1 MGEIRKFLPNLSHN
15 CYYKRNLSFH
25 FFIDAMLMSNIVL
38 AITGGI
44 AAYKS
49 AIFARLLVKAGFDV
63 RVIMTSG
70 AQAFITPLTLQALT
84 GNEVHISLLDERAE
98 AGMGHIELAK
108 WADLVVIAPASANTL
123 ARLAMGMADDLLT
136 TVCLATSAPVLVA
149 PAMNQQMWAHPA
161 VNLNVQTL
169 RDMNYQIIAPASGEQ
184 ACGDVGAGRLP
195 EPEALLAEVLL
206 FNAMQTTPQLLAG
219 KRVVITAGPTVEAI
233 DPVRYLSN
241 HSSGKMGFALA
252 RACVAAGAE
261 VVLIAG
267 GKVGLPTPLN
277 VTRIDVLSAEEML
290 LTAQQC
296 VAGTHTALQYMP
308 EEEHEHHS
316 EHSHDHS
323 HEHHDDCGCGET
335 HEHEGGHTHMH
346 DHVTDDEPR
355 VADIFIATAAV
366 ADYRTRDAAPQKI
379 KKTQESMTLDLVKN
393 PDILATISLA
403 HPELFVVGFAAET
416 QDVERYARGKLVSKD
431 LDLIACNDVSRADI
445 GFASDDNAMQVFF
458 SERYEH
464 DSVTLEKASKDKI
477 AEQLTRIIGETL
489 WQRYDA

>member
-1 MGEIRKFLPNLSHN
+1 
-15 CYYKRNLSFH
+15 
-25 FFIDAMLMSNIVL
+25 MSNILL

-49 AIFARLLVKAGFDV
+49 AVFARLLIKAGFEV

-84 GNEVHISLLDERAE
+84 GNEVHISLLDEKAE

-108 WADLVVIAPASANTL
+108 WADLMVIAPASANTL

-136 TVCLATSAPVLVA
+136 TVCLATTAPVIIA
-149 PAMNQQMWAHPA
+149 PAMNQQMWVHPA

-195 EPEALLAEVLL
+195 EPEQLLEEILL
-206 FNAMQTTPQLLAG
+206 FQAMQTTPQLLAG

-241 HSSGKMGFALA
+241 HSTGKMGFALA
-252 RACVAAGAE
+252 RACVAAGAD
-261 VVLIAG
+261 VILIAG
-267 GKVGLPTPLN
+267 GKVALPTPLN
-277 VTRIDVLSAEEML
+277 VTRIDVLSAKEML
-290 LTAQQC
+290 TVAQQC
-296 VAGTHTALQYMP
+296 VTGTHSALQYMV
-308 EEEHEHHS
+308 EDEHD
-316 EHSHDHS
+316 HSHDHS
-323 HEHHDDCGCGET
+323 HEHTHAHLHGDCDC
-335 HEHEGGHTHMH
+335 
-346 DHVTDDEPR
+346 DDEHTDAIDDGS
-355 VADIFIATAAV
+355 VKMADIFIATAAV
-366 ADYRTRDAAPQKI
+366 ADYRTEEAAPQKI
-379 KKTQESMTLDLVKN
+379 KKTQDAMTLSLVKN

-416 QDVERYARGKLVSKD
+416 QDVERYARGKLLSKD

-445 GFASDDNAMQVFF
+445 GFASDDNAMEVFF
-458 SERYEH
+458 STHYEH
-464 DSVTLEKASKDKI
+464 DSIILDKASKDKI
-477 AEQLTRIIGETL
+477 AEQLTTIIGEAI
-489 WQRYDA
+489 WQRHSV

>member
-1 MGEIRKFLPNLSHN
+1 
-15 CYYKRNLSFH
+15 
-25 FFIDAMLMSNIVL
+25 MSNIVL

-49 AIFARLLVKAGFDV
+49 AIFARLLIKAGFDV
-63 RVIMTSG
+63 RVIMTTG

-84 GNEVHISLLDERAE
+84 GNEVHVSLLDEQAE

-108 WADLVVIAPASANTL
+108 WADLIVIAPASANTL

-136 TVCLATSAPVLVA
+136 TVCLATTAPVIIA

-169 RDMNYQIIAPASGEQ
+169 RDMNYQIIQPASGEQ

-195 EPEALLAEVLL
+195 EPEQLLAEVLL
-206 FNAMQTTPQLLAG
+206 FKAMNTTPQLLAG

-261 VVLIAG
+261 VILIAG
-267 GKVGLPTPLN
+267 GKVALPTPLN
-277 VTRIDVLSAEEML
+277 VTRIDVLSAKDML
-290 LTAQQC
+290 IAAQQC
-296 VAGTHTALQYMP
+296 VDGTHSELQLDL
-308 EEEHEHHS
+308 EDE
-316 EHSHDHS
+316 HDHS
-323 HEHHDDCGCGET
+323 HEHAHEHNHSHTHEHHHSDCGCGD
-335 HEHEGGHTHMH
+335 EHELPQAYTEHQF
-346 DHVTDDEPR
+346 VK
-355 VADIFIATAAV
+355 ADIFIATAAV
-366 ADYRTRDAAPQKI
+366 ADYRTEEAAPQKI
-379 KKTQESMTLDLVKN
+379 KKTQDAMNLSLVKN

-416 QDVERYARGKLVSKD
+416 QDVERYARGKLAAKA
-431 LDLIACNDVSRADI
+431 LDMIACNDVSRADI

-458 SERYEH
+458 SERYER
-464 DSVTLEKASKDKI
+464 DAITLDKASKDKI
-477 AEQLTRIIGETL
+477 AEQLASIIGETIA
-489 WQRYDA
+489 QRQNS

>member
-1 MGEIRKFLPNLSHN
+1 
-15 CYYKRNLSFH
+15 
-25 FFIDAMLMSNIVL
+25 MSNILL

-49 AIFARLLVKAGFDV
+49 AVFARLLIKAGFEV

-84 GNEVHISLLDERAE
+84 GNEVHISLLDEKAE

-108 WADLVVIAPASANTL
+108 WADLMVIAPASANTL

-136 TVCLATSAPVLVA
+136 TVCLATTAPVIIA

-195 EPEALLAEVLL
+195 EPEQLLEEILL
-206 FNAMQTTPQLLAG
+206 FQAMQTTPQLLAG

-241 HSSGKMGFALA
+241 HSTGKMGFALA
-252 RACVAAGAE
+252 RACVAAGAD
-261 VVLIAG
+261 VILIAG
-267 GKVGLPTPLN
+267 GKVALPTPLN
-277 VTRIDVLSAEEML
+277 VTRIDVLSAKEML
-290 LTAQQC
+290 TVAQQC
-296 VAGTHTALQYMP
+296 VTGTHSALQYMV
-308 EEEHEHHS
+308 EDEHDHS
-316 EHSHDHS
+316 HDHMHEHSHDHGDCDCDE
-323 HEHHDDCGCGET
+323 EHTDAIDDGSVK
-335 HEHEGGHTHMH
+335 M
-346 DHVTDDEPR
+346 
-355 VADIFIATAAV
+355 ADIFIATAAV
-366 ADYRTRDAAPQKI
+366 ADYRTEEAAPQKI
-379 KKTQESMTLDLVKN
+379 KKTQDAMTLSLVKN

-416 QDVERYARGKLVSKD
+416 QDVERYARGKLLSKD

-445 GFASDDNAMQVFF
+445 GFASDDNAMEVFF
-458 SERYEH
+458 STHYEH
-464 DSVTLEKASKDKI
+464 DSIILDKASKDKI
-477 AEQLTRIIGETL
+477 AEQLTTIIGEAI
-489 WQRYDA
+489 WQRHSI

>member
-1 MGEIRKFLPNLSHN
+1 
-15 CYYKRNLSFH
+15 
-25 FFIDAMLMSNIVL
+25 MSNIVL

-49 AIFARLLVKAGFDV
+49 AIFARLLIKAGFDV
-63 RVIMTSG
+63 RVIMTTG

-84 GNEVHISLLDERAE
+84 GNEVHTSLLDEQAE

-108 WADLVVIAPASANTL
+108 WADLIVIAPASANTL

-136 TVCLATSAPVLVA
+136 TVCLATTAPVIIA

-169 RDMNYQIIAPASGEQ
+169 RDMNYQIIQPASGEQ

-195 EPEALLAEVLL
+195 EPEQLLAEVLL
-206 FNAMQTTPQLLAG
+206 FSAMQTTPQLLSG

-241 HSSGKMGFALA
+241 HSTGKMGFALA
-252 RACVAAGAE
+252 RACVSAGAD
-261 VVLIAG
+261 VILITS
-267 GKVGLPTPLN
+267 GKVVLPTPLN
-277 VTRIDVLSAEEML
+277 VTRIDVLSAKEML
-290 LTAQQC
+290 TAAQQC
-296 VAGTHTALQYMP
+296 VDGTHSALQYVP
-308 EEEHEHHS
+308 DDEHD
-316 EHSHDHS
+316 HSHDHS
-323 HEHHDDCGCGET
+323 HGDGDAHHHEHHEHHDECDCGDE
-335 HEHEGGHTHMH
+335 HTHLDH
-346 DHVTDDEPR
+346 DSVANDNSVRT
-355 VADIFIATAAV
+355 ADIFIATAAV
-366 ADYRTRDAAPQKI
+366 ADYRTEKAAPQKI
-379 KKTQESMTLDLVKN
+379 KKTQDAMALSLVKN

-403 HPELFVVGFAAET
+403 HSELFVVGFAAET

-458 SERYEH
+458 SDRYKNEA
-464 DSVTLEKASKDKI
+464 VTLEKASKDKI
-477 AEQLTRIIGETL
+477 AEQLVSIIGQTL
-489 WQRYDA
+489 VQRLNG

>member
-1 MGEIRKFLPNLSHN
+1 
-15 CYYKRNLSFH
+15 
-25 FFIDAMLMSNIVL
+25 MSNILL

-49 AIFARLLVKAGFDV
+49 AVFARLLIKAGFDV
-63 RVIMTSG
+63 RVVMTSG

-84 GNEVHISLLDERAE
+84 GNEVHISLLDEKAE

-108 WADLVVIAPASANTL
+108 WADLMVIAPASANTL

-136 TVCLATSAPVLVA
+136 TVCLATTAPVIIA

-195 EPEALLAEVLL
+195 EPEQLLEEILL
-206 FNAMQTTPQLLAG
+206 FQAMQTTPQLLAG

-241 HSSGKMGFALA
+241 HSTGKMGFALA
-252 RACVAAGAE
+252 RACVAAGAD
-261 VVLIAG
+261 VILIAG
-267 GKVGLPTPLN
+267 GKVALPTPLN
-277 VTRIDVLSAEEML
+277 VTRIDVLSAKEML
-290 LTAQQC
+290 IAAQQC
-296 VAGTHTALQYMP
+296 VDGTHSALQYMV
-308 EEEHEHHS
+308 EDEHD
-316 EHSHDHS
+316 HSHDHM
-323 HEHHDDCGCGET
+323 HEHSHNHHHHDHHHGDCDCDEAHGDEEQELGT
-335 HEHEGGHTHMH
+335 HEHGID
-346 DHVTDDEPR
+346 DHIK

-366 ADYRTRDAAPQKI
+366 ADYRTEEAAPQKI
-379 KKTQESMTLDLVKN
+379 KKTQDSMTLSLVKN

-416 QDVERYARGKLVSKD
+416 QDVERYARGKLLSKD

-445 GFASDDNAMQVFF
+445 GFASDDNAMEVFF
-458 SERYEH
+458 STHYEH
-464 DSVTLEKASKDKI
+464 DSIILDKASKDKI
-477 AEQLTRIIGETL
+477 AEQLTTIIGEAI
-489 WQRYDA
+489 WQRHSV

>member
-1 MGEIRKFLPNLSHN
+1 
-15 CYYKRNLSFH
+15 
-25 FFIDAMLMSNIVL
+25 MSNIVL

-49 AIFARLLVKAGFDV
+49 AIFARLLIKAGFEV
-63 RVIMTSG
+63 RVIMTTG

-84 GNEVHISLLDERAE
+84 GNEVHISLLDEKAE

-108 WADLVVIAPASANTL
+108 WADLIIIAPASANTL

-136 TVCLATSAPVLVA
+136 TVCLATAAPVIIA

-169 RDMNYQIIAPASGEQ
+169 RDMNYQIIQPASGEQ

-195 EPEALLAEVLL
+195 ESEQLLAEVLL

-241 HSSGKMGFALA
+241 HSTGKMGFALA
-252 RACVAAGAE
+252 RACVAAGAD
-261 VVLIAG
+261 VILIAG
-267 GKVGLPTPLN
+267 GKVALPTPLN
-277 VTRIDVLSAEEML
+277 VTRIDVLSAKEML
-290 LTAQQC
+290 MAAQQC
-296 VAGTHTALQYMP
+296 VDGTHSALQYVP
-308 EEEHEHHS
+308 EDEHD
-316 EHSHDHS
+316 HSHDHEHDHS
-323 HEHHDDCGCGET
+323 HQHEHHGECDCGDDHSHSHNHS
-335 HEHEGGHTHMH
+335 HEI
-346 DHVTDDEPR
+346 DDEEHAHSENQN
-355 VADIFIATAAV
+355 VMADIFIATAAV
-366 ADYRTRDAAPQKI
+366 ADYRTEEAAPQKI
-379 KKTQESMTLDLVKN
+379 KKTQDAMTLSLVKN

-403 HPELFVVGFAAET
+403 HPALFVVGFAAET
-416 QDVERYARGKLVSKD
+416 QDIERYARGKLVSKD

-477 AEQLTRIIGETL
+477 AEQLVGIIGETI
-489 WQRYDA
+489 WQRHNGHNA

>member
-1 MGEIRKFLPNLSHN
+1 
-15 CYYKRNLSFH
+15 
-25 FFIDAMLMSNIVL
+25 MSNIVL

-49 AIFARLLVKAGFDV
+49 AIFARLLIKAGFDV
-63 RVIMTSG
+63 RVIMTTG

-84 GNEVHISLLDERAE
+84 GNEVHISLLDEKAE

-108 WADLVVIAPASANTL
+108 WADLIIIAPASANTL

-136 TVCLATSAPVLVA
+136 TVCLATAAPVIIA

-169 RDMNYQIIAPASGEQ
+169 RDMNYQIIQPASGEQ

-195 EPEALLAEVLL
+195 EPEQLLAEVLL

-241 HSSGKMGFALA
+241 HSTGKMGFALA
-252 RACVAAGAE
+252 RACVAAGAD
-261 VVLIAG
+261 VILIAG
-267 GKVGLPTPLN
+267 GKVALPTPLN
-277 VTRIDVLSAEEML
+277 VTRIDVLSAKEML
-290 LTAQQC
+290 MAAQQC
-296 VAGTHTALQYMP
+296 VDGTHSALQYVP
-308 EEEHEHHS
+308 EDEHD
-316 EHSHDHS
+316 HSHDHEHDHS
-323 HEHHDDCGCGET
+323 HQHEHHGECDCGDD
-335 HEHEGGHTHMH
+335 HSHSHNHSH
-346 DHVTDDEPR
+346 DIDDEEHAHSENQN
-355 VADIFIATAAV
+355 VMADIFIATAAV
-366 ADYRTRDAAPQKI
+366 ADYRTEEAAPQKI
-379 KKTQESMTLDLVKN
+379 KKTQDAMTLSLVKN

-403 HPELFVVGFAAET
+403 HPALFVVGFAAET
-416 QDVERYARGKLVSKD
+416 QDIERYARGKLVSKD

-477 AEQLTRIIGETL
+477 AEQLAGIIGETI
-489 WQRYDA
+489 WQRHNGHNA

>member
-1 MGEIRKFLPNLSHN
+1 
-15 CYYKRNLSFH
+15 
-25 FFIDAMLMSNIVL
+25 MSNIVL

-49 AIFARLLVKAGFDV
+49 AIFARLLIKAGFDV
-63 RVIMTSG
+63 RVIMTTG

-84 GNEVHISLLDERAE
+84 GNEVHVSLLDEQAE

-108 WADLVVIAPASANTL
+108 WADLIVIAPASANTL

-136 TVCLATSAPVLVA
+136 TVCLATTAPVIIA

-169 RDMNYQIIAPASGEQ
+169 RDMNYQIIQPASGEQ

-195 EPEALLAEVLL
+195 EPEQLLAEVLL
-206 FNAMQTTPQLLAG
+206 FKAMNTTPQLLAG

-261 VVLIAG
+261 VILIAG
-267 GKVGLPTPLN
+267 GKVALPTPLN
-277 VTRIDVLSAEEML
+277 VTRIDVLSAKDML
-290 LTAQQC
+290 IAAQQC
-296 VAGTHTALQYMP
+296 VDGTHSELQLDI
-308 EEEHEHHS
+308 EDE
-316 EHSHDHS
+316 HDHS
-323 HEHHDDCGCGET
+323 HEHAHEHNHSHTHEHHHSNCGCGD
-335 HEHEGGHTHMH
+335 EHELPQAYTEHQF
-346 DHVTDDEPR
+346 VK
-355 VADIFIATAAV
+355 ADIFIATAAV
-366 ADYRTRDAAPQKI
+366 ADYRTEEAAPQKI
-379 KKTQESMTLDLVKN
+379 KKTQDAMNLSLVKN

-416 QDVERYARGKLVSKD
+416 QDVERYARGKLAAKA
-431 LDLIACNDVSRADI
+431 LDMIACNDVSRADI

-458 SERYEH
+458 SERYER
-464 DSVTLEKASKDKI
+464 DAITLDKASKDKI
-477 AEQLTRIIGETL
+477 AEQLASIIGETIA
-489 WQRYDA
+489 QRQNS

>member
-1 MGEIRKFLPNLSHN
+1 
-15 CYYKRNLSFH
+15 
-25 FFIDAMLMSNIVL
+25 MSNILL

-49 AIFARLLVKAGFDV
+49 AVFARLLIKAGFEV
-63 RVIMTSG
+63 RVVMTSG

-84 GNEVHISLLDERAE
+84 GNEVHISLLDEKAE

-108 WADLVVIAPASANTL
+108 WADLMVIAPASANTL

-136 TVCLATSAPVLVA
+136 TVCLATTAPVIIA

-195 EPEALLAEVLL
+195 EPEQLLEEILL
-206 FNAMQTTPQLLAG
+206 FQAMQTTPQLLAG

-241 HSSGKMGFALA
+241 HSTGKMGFALA
-252 RACVAAGAE
+252 RACVAAGAD
-261 VVLIAG
+261 VILIAG
-267 GKVGLPTPLN
+267 GKVALPTPLN
-277 VTRIDVLSAEEML
+277 VTRIDVLSAKEML
-290 LTAQQC
+290 IAAQQC
-296 VAGTHTALQYMP
+296 VDGTHSALQYMV
-308 EEEHEHHS
+308 EDEHD
-316 EHSHDHS
+316 HSHDHM
-323 HEHHDDCGCGET
+323 HEHSHNHHHHDHHHGDCDCDEAHGHEEQELGT
-335 HEHEGGHTHMH
+335 HEHGID
-346 DHVTDDEPR
+346 DHIK

-366 ADYRTRDAAPQKI
+366 ADYRTEEAAPQKI
-379 KKTQESMTLDLVKN
+379 KKTQDSMTLSLVKN

-416 QDVERYARGKLVSKD
+416 QDVERYARGKLLSKD

-445 GFASDDNAMQVFF
+445 GFASDDNAMEVFF
-458 SERYEH
+458 STHYEH
-464 DSVTLEKASKDKI
+464 DSIILDKASKDKI
-477 AEQLTRIIGETL
+477 AEQLTTIIGEAI
-489 WQRYDA
+489 WQRHSI

>member
-1 MGEIRKFLPNLSHN
+1 
-15 CYYKRNLSFH
+15 
-25 FFIDAMLMSNIVL
+25 MSNIVL

-49 AIFARLLVKAGFDV
+49 AIFARLLIKAGFDV
-63 RVIMTSG
+63 RVIMTTG

-84 GNEVHISLLDERAE
+84 GNEVHISLLDEKAE

-108 WADLVVIAPASANTL
+108 WADLIIIAPASANTL

-136 TVCLATSAPVLVA
+136 TVCLATTAPVIIA

-169 RDMNYQIIAPASGEQ
+169 RDMNYQIIQPASGEQ

-195 EPEALLAEVLL
+195 EPEQLLAEVLL

-241 HSSGKMGFALA
+241 HSTGKMGFALA
-252 RACVAAGAE
+252 RACVAAGAD
-261 VVLIAG
+261 VILIAG
-267 GKVGLPTPLN
+267 GKVALPTPLN
-277 VTRIDVLSAEEML
+277 VTRIDVLSAKEML
-290 LTAQQC
+290 MAAQQC
-296 VAGTHTALQYMP
+296 VDGTHSALQYVP
-308 EEEHEHHS
+308 EDEHD
-316 EHSHDHS
+316 HSHDHS
-323 HEHHDDCGCGET
+323 HEHEHGECDCDDDHSHNHS
-335 HEHEGGHTHMH
+335 HELDNKHHAHSENQNVM
-346 DHVTDDEPR
+346 
-355 VADIFIATAAV
+355 ADIFIATAAV
-366 ADYRTRDAAPQKI
+366 ADYRTEEAAPQKI
-379 KKTQESMTLDLVKN
+379 KKTQDAMTLSLVKN

-416 QDVERYARGKLVSKD
+416 QDIERYARGKLVSKD

-464 DSVTLEKASKDKI
+464 DSVILEKSSKDKI
-477 AEQLTRIIGETL
+477 AEQLAGIIGETI
-489 WQRYDA
+489 WQRHNGHNA

>member
-1 MGEIRKFLPNLSHN
+1 
-15 CYYKRNLSFH
+15 
-25 FFIDAMLMSNIVL
+25 MSNILL

-49 AIFARLLVKAGFDV
+49 AVFARLLIKAGFDV
-63 RVIMTSG
+63 RVVMTSG

-84 GNEVHISLLDERAE
+84 GNEVHISLLDEKAE

-108 WADLVVIAPASANTL
+108 WADLMVIAPASANTL

-136 TVCLATSAPVLVA
+136 TVCLATTAPVIIA

-195 EPEALLAEVLL
+195 EPEQLLEEILL
-206 FNAMQTTPQLLAG
+206 FQAMQTTPQLLAG

-241 HSSGKMGFALA
+241 HSTGKMGFALA
-252 RACVAAGAE
+252 RACVAAGAD
-261 VVLIAG
+261 VILIAG
-267 GKVGLPTPLN
+267 GKVALPTPLN
-277 VTRIDVLSAEEML
+277 VTRIDVLSAKEML
-290 LTAQQC
+290 IAAQQC
-296 VAGTHTALQYMP
+296 VDGTHSALQYVP
-308 EEEHEHHS
+308 EDEHD
-316 EHSHDHS
+316 HSHDHDHS
-323 HEHHDDCGCGET
+323 HQHEHHGECDCGDGHSHSHNHS
-335 HEHEGGHTHMH
+335 HEI
-346 DHVTDDEPR
+346 DDKEHAHSENQN
-355 VADIFIATAAV
+355 VMADIFIATAAV
-366 ADYRTRDAAPQKI
+366 ADYRTEEAAPQKI
-379 KKTQESMTLDLVKN
+379 KKTQDAMTLSLVKN

-416 QDVERYARGKLVSKD
+416 QDVERYARGKLLSKD

-445 GFASDDNAMQVFF
+445 GFASDDNAMEVFF
-458 SERYEH
+458 STHYEH
-464 DSVTLEKASKDKI
+464 DSIILDKASKDKI
-477 AEQLTRIIGETL
+477 AEQLTTIIGEAI
-489 WQRYDA
+489 WQRHSV

>member
-1 MGEIRKFLPNLSHN
+1 
-15 CYYKRNLSFH
+15 
-25 FFIDAMLMSNIVL
+25 MSNILL

-49 AIFARLLVKAGFDV
+49 AVFARLLIKAGFDV
-63 RVIMTSG
+63 RVVMTSG

-84 GNEVHISLLDERAE
+84 GNEVHISLLDEKAE

-108 WADLVVIAPASANTL
+108 WADLMVIAPASANTL

-136 TVCLATSAPVLVA
+136 TVCLATTAPVIIA

-195 EPEALLAEVLL
+195 EPEQLLEEILL
-206 FNAMQTTPQLLAG
+206 FQAMQTTPQLLAG

-241 HSSGKMGFALA
+241 HSTGKMGFALA
-252 RACVAAGAE
+252 RACVAAGAD
-261 VVLIAG
+261 VILIAG
-267 GKVGLPTPLN
+267 GKVALPTPLN
-277 VTRIDVLSAEEML
+277 VTRIDVLSAKEML
-290 LTAQQC
+290 TVAQQC
-296 VAGTHTALQYMP
+296 VTGTHSALQYMV
-308 EEEHEHHS
+308 EDEHD
-316 EHSHDHS
+316 HSHDHS
-323 HEHHDDCGCGET
+323 HEHTHAHLHSDCDC
-335 HEHEGGHTHMH
+335 
-346 DHVTDDEPR
+346 DDEHTDAIDDGS
-355 VADIFIATAAV
+355 VKMADIFIATAAV
-366 ADYRTRDAAPQKI
+366 ADYRTEEAAPQKI
-379 KKTQESMTLDLVKN
+379 KKTQDAMTLSLVKN

-416 QDVERYARGKLVSKD
+416 QDVERYARGKLLSKD

-445 GFASDDNAMQVFF
+445 GFASDDNAMEVFF
-458 SERYEH
+458 STHYEH
-464 DSVTLEKASKDKI
+464 DSIILDKASKDKI
-477 AEQLTRIIGETL
+477 AEQLTTIIGEAI
-489 WQRYDA
+489 WQRHSI

>member
-1 MGEIRKFLPNLSHN
+1 
-15 CYYKRNLSFH
+15 
-25 FFIDAMLMSNIVL
+25 MSNIVL

-49 AIFARLLVKAGFDV
+49 AIFARLLIKAGFDV
-63 RVIMTSG
+63 RVIMTTG

-84 GNEVHISLLDERAE
+84 GNEVHISLLDEKAE

-108 WADLVVIAPASANTL
+108 WADLIIIAPASANTL

-136 TVCLATSAPVLVA
+136 TVCLATAAPVIVA

-169 RDMNYQIIAPASGEQ
+169 RDMNYQIIQPASGEQ

-195 EPEALLAEVLL
+195 EPEQLLAEVLL
-206 FNAMQTTPQLLAG
+206 FNAMQTTPQLLTG

-241 HSSGKMGFALA
+241 HSTGKMGFALA
-252 RACVAAGAE
+252 RACVAAGAD
-261 VVLIAG
+261 VILIAG
-267 GKVGLPTPLN
+267 DKVALPTPLN
-277 VTRIDVLSAEEML
+277 VTRIDVLSAKEML
-290 LTAQQC
+290 MVAQQC
-296 VAGTHTALQYMP
+296 VDGTHSALQYVP
-308 EEEHEHHS
+308 EDEHD
-316 EHSHDHS
+316 HSHDHS
-323 HEHHDDCGCGET
+323 HEHAHHHGECDCGDDHSHSHS
-335 HEHEGGHTHMH
+335 HEL
-346 DHVTDDEPR
+346 DDKRHSHSENQN
-355 VADIFIATAAV
+355 VMADIFIATAAV
-366 ADYRTRDAAPQKI
+366 ADYRTEEAAPQKI
-379 KKTQESMTLDLVKN
+379 KKTQDAMTLSLVKN

-403 HPELFVVGFAAET
+403 HPALFVVGFAAET
-416 QDVERYARGKLVSKD
+416 QDIERYARGKLVSKD

-477 AEQLTRIIGETL
+477 AEQLAGIIGETI
-489 WQRYDA
+489 WQRHNGHNA

>member
-1 MGEIRKFLPNLSHN
+1 
-15 CYYKRNLSFH
+15 
-25 FFIDAMLMSNIVL
+25 MSNIVL

-49 AIFARLLVKAGFDV
+49 AIFARLLIKAGFDV
-63 RVIMTSG
+63 RVIMTTG

-84 GNEVHISLLDERAE
+84 GNEVHVSLLDEQAE

-108 WADLVVIAPASANTL
+108 WADLIVIAPASANTL

-136 TVCLATSAPVLVA
+136 TVCLATTAPVIIA

-169 RDMNYQIIAPASGEQ
+169 RDMNYQIIQPASGEQ

-195 EPEALLAEVLL
+195 EPEQLLAEVLL
-206 FNAMQTTPQLLAG
+206 FKAMSTTPQLLVG

-261 VVLIAG
+261 VILIAG
-267 GKVGLPTPLN
+267 GKVALPTPLN
-277 VTRIDVLSAEEML
+277 VTRIDVLSAKDML
-290 LTAQQC
+290 IAAQQC
-296 VAGTHTALQYMP
+296 VDGTHSELQLDFEY
-308 EEEHEHHS
+308 EHDHD
-316 EHSHDHS
+316 HSHDHS
-323 HEHHDDCGCGET
+323 HEHHHGDCGCGD
-335 HEHEGGHTHMH
+335 EHELPQADTGHQF
-346 DHVTDDEPR
+346 VK
-355 VADIFIATAAV
+355 ADIFIATAAV
-366 ADYRTRDAAPQKI
+366 ADYRTEEAAPQKI
-379 KKTQESMTLDLVKN
+379 KKTQDAMNLSLVKN

-416 QDVERYARGKLVSKD
+416 QDVERYARGKLAAKA
-431 LDLIACNDVSRADI
+431 LDMIACNDVSRADI

-458 SERYEH
+458 SGRYER
-464 DSVTLEKASKDKI
+464 DAITLDKTSKDKI
-477 AEQLTRIIGETL
+477 AERLAGIIGETIA
-489 WQRYDA
+489 QRQNS

>member
-1 MGEIRKFLPNLSHN
+1 
-15 CYYKRNLSFH
+15 
-25 FFIDAMLMSNIVL
+25 MSNIVL

-63 RVIMTSG
+63 RVIMTTG

-84 GNEVHISLLDERAE
+84 GNEVHVSLLDEHAE

-108 WADLVVIAPASANTL
+108 WADLIVIAPASANTL

-136 TVCLATSAPVLVA
+136 TVCLATTAPVIIA

-169 RDMNYQIIAPASGEQ
+169 SDMNYQIIQPASGEQ

-195 EPEALLAEVLL
+195 EPEQLLAEVLL

-241 HSSGKMGFALA
+241 HSTGKMGFALA

-261 VVLIAG
+261 VILITG
-267 GKVGLPTPLN
+267 GKVALPTPLK
-277 VTRIDVLSAEEML
+277 VTRIDVLSAKEML
-290 LTAQQC
+290 VAAQQC
-296 VAGTHTALQYMP
+296 IDGTHTALLFDD
-308 EEEHEHHS
+308 EDDHSHHHD
-316 EHSHDHS
+316 HSHDHHHS
-323 HEHHDDCGCGET
+323 HDQEHHHSDCDCGD
-335 HEHEGGHTHMH
+335 EHDIATTI
-346 DHVTDDEPR
+346 TDDSVR

-366 ADYRTRDAAPQKI
+366 ADYRTEEAAPQKI
-379 KKTQESMTLDLVKN
+379 KKTQDVLTLNLVKN

-416 QDVERYARGKLVSKD
+416 QDVEHYARGKLVSKN

-458 SERYEH
+458 SERYEN
-464 DSVTLEKASKDKI
+464 DSITLEKASKDEI
-477 AEQLTRIIGETL
+477 AEQLAGIIGEAI
-489 WQRYDA
+489 WQRHNS